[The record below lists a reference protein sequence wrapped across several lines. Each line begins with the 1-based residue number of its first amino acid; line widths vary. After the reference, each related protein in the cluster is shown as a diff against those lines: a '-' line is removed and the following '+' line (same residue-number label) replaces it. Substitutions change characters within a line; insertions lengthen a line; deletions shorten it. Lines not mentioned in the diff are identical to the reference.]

1 MFCRHCGKEI
11 DEKVEFCPFCQT
23 KVSLKIQKKSDAPQ
37 FTYAGFW
44 NRFVAYIIDSVILI
58 ILYLVLSFPFIL
70 GIEYLG
76 GIGDAF
82 AILWILL
89 ALVGWLLYYA
99 IQESSEYQATLGK
112 RALNIKVCN
121 EEGDRISFGRAL
133 VRGLVKFITGFVFNP
148 LFILIGLTAKKQ
160 GIHDFIVNTFVIVDE
175 E

>member
-11 DEKVEFCPFCQT
+11 DENVEFCPFCQT
-23 KVSLKIQKKSDAPQ
+23 RVSLKTQRISDAPQ
-37 FTYAGFW
+37 VTYAGFW
-44 NRFVAYIIDSVILI
+44 NRFGAYIIDSIILI
-58 ILYLVLSFPFIL
+58 VIFVALSFPFIL

-82 AILWILL
+82 AILLFLL
-89 ALVGWLLYYA
+89 VPVGWVLYYA

-112 RALNIKVCN
+112 RALNIKVCDEDGN
-121 EEGDRISFGRAL
+121 RISFGRAL
-133 VRGLVKFITGFVFNP
+133 VRSIAKFITGFVFNP